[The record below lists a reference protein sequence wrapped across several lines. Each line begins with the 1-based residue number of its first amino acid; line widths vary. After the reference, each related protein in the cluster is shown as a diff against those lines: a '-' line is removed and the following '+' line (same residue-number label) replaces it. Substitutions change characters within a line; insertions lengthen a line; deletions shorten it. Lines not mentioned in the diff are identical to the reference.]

1 MEISTRISSRA
12 LASARAG
19 RLLSAASWR
28 QRQDRGAHYVSR
40 GLMAALFLFLL
51 LLIGMLIT
59 QSWPLLAG
67 QSFWAIVTSTEWHP
81 TNGRFGMAP
90 FIAGSVAVTV
100 VALLTAAP
108 PAILSGI
115 YLAEYLRPRQRSLIR
130 PLLELLVGL
139 PSVVFGLW
147 GIVVIVPLVREVI
160 MPWSHQTL
168 GQFHPFFAGGN
179 TTGYGL
185 LTAGLVLGISVFP
198 LIAAVT
204 QEVLLTIPQAA
215 RETALCLGATRWEAT
230 KIIVFRHGLPGIGA
244 AVVLAFARA
253 FGETLAVLM
262 LAGNVVQMPNNLFDG
277 VYTLPALIANN
288 YGEMMS
294 VPLYQS
300 ALMLAALVLLLV
312 VLIFNLLARLIILRL
327 ERRVQ

>member
-1 MEISTRISSRA
+1 
-12 LASARAG
+12 
-19 RLLSAASWR
+19 
-28 QRQDRGAHYVSR
+28 
-40 GLMAALFLFLL
+40 
-51 LLIGMLIT
+51 
-59 QSWPLLAG
+59 
-67 QSFWAIVTSTEWHP
+67 
-81 TNGRFGMAP
+81 MAP

-108 PAILSGI
+108 PAVLSGV
-115 YLAEYLRPRQRSLIR
+115 YLAEYLRPRQRSFIR

-147 GIVVIVPLVREVI
+147 GIVVIVPLVREIV

-168 GQFHPFFAGGN
+168 GQIHPFFAGGN

-185 LTAGLVLGISVFP
+185 LTAGLVLGISVYP

-230 KIIVFRHGLPGIGA
+230 KIIVFHHGLPGIGA

-312 VLIFNLLARLIILRL
+312 VLIFNLLARLVILRL
-327 ERRVQ
+327 QRRAQ